1 LVLARDFVAVLG
13 AFLAAGAADF
23 LALSTVVF
31 GSALVFLAGMTG
43 RLLEPVAGICKINL
57 QKIPPGFSFWA

>member
-1 LVLARDFVAVLG
+1 
-13 AFLAAGAADF
+13 LAAGAADF

-43 RLLEPVAGICKINL
+43 RLLKPVAGICKINL